1 MGIIGYHPTDLPK
14 NKGRHP
20 IIWSIVLGLKKTA
33 STFFFMNKKIDG
45 GKIISKK
52 MISISKHDTAKD
64 LYTKLNKA
72 ACNQVFKI
80 LKDLK
85 KGNIKS
91 KKQNIVKANFWRKRH
106 FSDGQIEWKMNAENI
121 HNLIK
126 GLGEPYVGA
135 HFIFKNKIIKVW
147 KAKLIKS
154 KKTNFEPGKVYKI
167 KNSYPVIKCG
177 KNSIMLIRYYPKI
190 KFKLNSYL

>member
-1 MGIIGYHPTDLPK
+1 
-14 NKGRHP
+14 
-20 IIWSIVLGLKKTA
+20 
-33 STFFFMNKKIDG
+33 MNKKIDS

-52 MISISKHDTAKD
+52 IISINKHDTAKD

-72 ACNQVFKI
+72 ACNQVYQI

-106 FSDGQIEWKMNAENI
+106 FGDGQIEWKMNAENI
-121 HNLIK
+121 YNLIK
-126 GLGEPYVGA
+126 GLGDPYIGA
-135 HFIFKNKIIKVW
+135 HFIFKKKIIKVW

-154 KKTNFEPGKVYKI
+154 KK
-167 KNSYPVIKCG
+167 
-177 KNSIMLIRYYPKI
+177 
-190 KFKLNSYL
+190 